1 MSMRHG
7 GRPRAGSAALCAALV
22 TALLGTGAVAQK
34 DETSVAQP
42 CLLHPSIRRTK
53 VLDDQNILFVTS
65 DEQAYHNLL
74 PRQCPTMSRNAVL
87 NYHLARDTRISELCA
102 GNQFTV
108 LTRVGNG
115 WSPGFVCKLGMFR
128 PVTEDE
134 VADLVKLTEKEPRG
148 RRSARSGSAPSPI
161 ETEVVELPPED
172 PATPAELPASEE
184 PAP

>member
-7 GRPRAGSAALCAALV
+7 SRLRAGSAALCAALG
-22 TALLGTGAVAQK
+22 TALLGTGAVAQT

-65 DEQAYHNLL
+65 DEQTYHNQL

-87 NYHLARDTRISELCA
+87 NYHIARARVSDLCA

-128 PVTEDE
+128 PVSEDE
-134 VADLVKLTEKEPRG
+134 VADLVKLTEREPRG

-161 ETEVVELPPED
+161 ETEVVEVPPE
-172 PATPAELPASEE
+172 ATAAPAELPASEQ

>member
-7 GRPRAGSAALCAALV
+7 SGPRAGSAALCAALG

-53 VLDDQNILFVTS
+53 VLDDQNILFVTR
-65 DEQAYHNLL
+65 DGQTYHNSL

-87 NYHLARDTRISELCA
+87 NYHIARDTRVSDLCA

-128 PVTEDE
+128 PVSEDE
-134 VADLVKLTEKEPRG
+134 VADLVTLTEEEPRK

-161 ETEVVELPPED
+161 ETEVVELPR
-172 PATPAELPASEE
+172 EE
-184 PAP
+184 PAAPVESPAPEHTAP